1 MTAGN
6 GGVHVLSAS
15 SDDPSRLETISSFK
29 ALNRA
34 FNSLSP
40 PTLQPLV
47 STWWRQSGKLC
58 VGGDSDIVNVWD
70 CPAER
75 RDRVSLPPNLPSIAL
90 LTGIGVEHWYHSLTH
105 YDHHRASI
113 GKRTPRWLCQWL
125 RQAMGS
131 EAEPTGSLDVMAGRL
146 LQLQHASYRPWG
158 IDCQI
163 GRRSG

>member
-6 GGVHVLSAS
+6 GDVHVLSAS
-15 SDDPSRLETISSFK
+15 SDDPSRLKTISSFK

-34 FNSLSP
+34 SNSSP
-40 PTLQPLV
+40 IPTLQPLV

-90 LTGIGVEHWYHSLTH
+90 LTDIGAEHWHHSLAH

-113 GKRTPRWLCQWL
+113 GKCAPRRICQWS

-131 EAEPTGSLDVMAGRL
+131 EAEPTGPLDVMAGRL
-146 LQLQHASYRPWG
+146 LQLQHASYRRWG

-163 GRRSG
+163 GRCSG